1 MRCRFGVKMRLLRL
15 PRIKRREKK
24 EEVEEIGVERVEEEI
39 YEEIEEIKEEPLEEV
54 GYSSILLSQPS
65 EKKEKIKGKEYLL
78 SQFSLSHEEKK
89 ALEKETFGDTEELK
103 ERKWEKTA
111 KESLEEIEKI
121 IDEGLEKEVMPESV
135 EEEKETEKEVE
146 IEMAPPGGEKLRGR
160 VINREIVYETPGGYV
175 VKVVYRDGD
184 EIRTSYYSVSKVEGI
199 EHSLDELQTYKPI
212 LKQHEEIS
220 LPLEKKEE
228 KSFLDKFL
236 GKK

>member
-15 PRIKRREKK
+15 PRIKRRGKK
-24 EEVEEIGVERVEEEI
+24 EEVEEIEVERAD
-39 YEEIEEIKEEPLEEV
+39 EEIEEIKEKPWEEEV
-54 GYSSILLSQPS
+54 RYSSILLSQPS

-121 IDEGLEKEVMPESV
+121 IDEGLEKEAMPEV
-135 EEEKETEKEVE
+135 VEEKEEKEVE
-146 IEMAPPGGEKLRGR
+146 IEMAPPTGEKLRGR

-184 EIRTSYYSVSKVEGI
+184 EIKTSYYSVSKVEGI
-199 EHSLDELQTYKPI
+199 EHSLDELQTYKPVV
-212 LKQHEEIS
+212 KSHEEIP
-220 LPLEKKEE
+220 LPVEKEKKEE